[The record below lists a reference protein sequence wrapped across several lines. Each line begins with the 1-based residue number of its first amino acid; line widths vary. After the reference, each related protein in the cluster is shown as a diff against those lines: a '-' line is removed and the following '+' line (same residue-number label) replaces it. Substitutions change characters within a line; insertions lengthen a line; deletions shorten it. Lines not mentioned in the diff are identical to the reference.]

1 MCVWPQRR
9 DEKTATGTS
18 NRQPLV
24 SMSPLESTRM
34 WGQCYDGG
42 DSSADS
48 SRQDAEALLILKT
61 FGTYEREF
69 SPQRTAFRM
78 AFSAK
83 KTS

>member
-42 DSSADS
+42 DNSRTKVQNVVTDS
-48 SRQDAEALLILKT
+48 WATDLVLMMME
-61 FGTYEREF
+61 
-69 SPQRTAFRM
+69 
-78 AFSAK
+78 
-83 KTS
+83 